1 MSQIIAADRDTWLRA
16 GCQFQS
22 QGHLAEALNC
32 FEQAVRISPKDL
44 QTLIQVGFSLIQLKE
59 WRKAADVYERIVALL
74 PKDHRVWCN
83 LSFLYE
89 HAGDLP
95 KAEDRARKAIRL
107 APSSG
112 EAWNNLGMALRGQHR
127 MAEAIQAFRQAIAKQ
142 PDLTLAEFNLATTY
156 LLIGDGEHGW
166 PGYECRKT
174 LPEAKLRV
182 PIAPRWDGGS
192 LAGGKLLVYSDQG
205 LGDLIQFAR
214 FLPEVKSRSQA
225 TVILSCPAE
234 LMPLLDAA
242 PGADSVVRTEDEP
255 QEAAAEIAVASLP
268 GLLRVDLANV
278 SSSTPY
284 LTPNGI
290 ELPSSLGELLGKIPT
305 GVLRVGLAWQGNPAQ
320 GHDYVRSVPLERLS
334 SLAEVDNVWWFSLQV
349 NDTGRS
355 QLADIS
361 SRWMMTDAGQY
372 LQNFGDT
379 AALMAQLD
387 LVLTVDT
394 SVAHLAGALGRP
406 VWTMLGHT
414 PDWRWRL
421 TGTTCPWYPTMRLFR
436 QPRRG
441 DWEHVVADVKQAL
454 VIESAAK
461 ARFPVGHAS
470 SVPS

>member
-22 QGHLAEALNC
+22 QGHLVEALNC

-44 QTLIQVGFSLIQLKE
+44 QTLIQVGYSLIHLKE

-89 HAGDLP
+89 HAGDLA

-107 APSSG
+107 APGSG

-127 MAEAIQAFRQAIAKQ
+127 IAEALQAFRQAIARQ
-142 PDLTLAEFNLATTY
+142 PELTLAEFNLATTY
-156 LLIGDGEHGW
+156 LLIGDGERGW
-166 PGYECRKT
+166 PGYECRNT

-182 PIAPRWDGGS
+182 PIAPRWDGGP

-205 LGDLIQFAR
+205 LGDLIQFVR
-214 FLPEVKSRSQA
+214 FLPEIKSRSQA
-225 TVILSCPAE
+225 AVILSSPAE
-234 LMPLLDAA
+234 LLPVLAAVADA
-242 PGADSVVRTEDEP
+242 DCVVRSEEEP
-255 QEAAAEIAVASLP
+255 REVAAEIAVASLP
-268 GLLRVDLANV
+268 GLLHVDLGNV
-278 SSSTPY
+278 TSSVPY
-284 LTPNGI
+284 LTPPSM
-290 ELPSSLGELLGKIPT
+290 ELPAPLRELLEKIPI

-320 GHDYVRSVPLERLS
+320 GHDYVRSVPLERLAPW
-334 SLAEVDNVWWFSLQV
+334 AEVENVWWFSLQV
-349 NDTGRS
+349 NEAGRS
-355 QLADIS
+355 QLANIS
-361 SRWMMTDAGQY
+361 SRWMMTDAGQH
-372 LQNFGDT
+372 LRNFGDT
-379 AALMAQLD
+379 AALMSQLD

-441 DWEHVVADVKQAL
+441 DWDHVVHEIKQAL

-461 ARFPVGHAS
+461 ARFPVGHVS
-470 SVPS
+470 NVPN